1 MNNYENNNQPV
12 QPGIIPNQP
21 NPTNEQPIEPQNIN
35 NPNRLNNPVQ
45 PETASNQPNPIN
57 EQSPIPQNQEINIEQ
72 PKKKKN
78 PIIIIIIIGLIIIA
92 GVIVFLKFFNNKE
105 LNNNTTNNT
114 NETATKNNNSKNVV
128 KTDWRKFEF
137 SIDGVKKQLPL
148 TLEELMDGLPEGWE
162 YYKESKHSKYIS
174 YKLSYYGSDK
184 SLDSFILFWVNQE
197 TNLIYWISPAVDY
210 CKEGKRTGFEI
221 NGIKEGATEK
231 ETLKLLG
238 TPGKNS
244 FGKLHNYREDLP
256 KDTWSYFYYIN
267 NENINDGYL
276 NITDLT
282 KNDNRDKVTQILLYD
297 KKHEPNY

>member
-12 QPGIIPNQP
+12 QPGIIQNQP
-21 NPTNEQPIEPQNIN
+21 NTTNEQSIEPQNIN
-35 NPNRLNNPVQ
+35 NPNQLNSPVP
-45 PETASNQPNPIN
+45 PETITNQPKSNTK
-57 EQSPIPQNQEINIEQ
+57 QPQ
-72 PKKKKN
+72 KKKS
-78 PIIIIIIIGLIIIA
+78 PIIIIIIIGLIIII
-92 GVIVFLKFFNNKE
+92 GIIVYLKFFNNKE
-105 LNNNTTNNT
+105 LNNKTTNNT
-114 NETATKNNNSKNVV
+114 NETTNKNNNSKTVI

-148 TLEELMDGLPEGWE
+148 TIEELMDDLPEGWE
-162 YYKESKHSKYIS
+162 YYKQSKSSKYIS

-184 SLDSFILFWVNQE
+184 SIDSFILFWVNQE

-244 FGKLHNYREDLP
+244 FGKLHNYREELP

-267 NENINDGYL
+267 NENESDGYL
-276 NITDLT
+276 NITDIN
-282 KNDNRDKVTQILLYD
+282 KNDNSDKATQISLFD
-297 KKHEPNY
+297 SKNAPKNE